1 MIIEDIMKK
10 NIVKTTEDTS
20 IAEAIQLLKKH
31 HIRHLL
37 VSNEDNELVGI
48 VSDRDLKAAMPSVFI
63 KNATKEDMNQPIS
76 KIMTTVCITAH
87 PLDFVEDVAS
97 LFYQF
102 EIGCLPILEQNKI
115 VGIVTETDLLH
126 TLVELT
132 GAHQPSSQIE
142 IEVEDITGKLA
153 EVASFFKEHH
163 IQIISVLVYPSK
175 KENYRVL
182 VFRIQTIDPVFIVT
196 ELKKRNYN
204 VIWPQIPGVDL

>member
-10 NIVKTTEDTS
+10 NIVKTTEDTT
-20 IAEAIQLLKKH
+20 IAEAMQLLKKH

-37 VSNEDNELVGI
+37 VSNKDNELVGI
-48 VSDRDLKAAMPSVFI
+48 VSDRDVKAAMPSIFI
-63 KNATKEDMNQPIS
+63 KNATTEDMNQPIS

-175 KENYRVL
+175 KENYRIL

-196 ELKKRNYN
+196 ELKKQNYH
-204 VIWPQIPGVDL
+204 VIWPKIPGVDL

>member
-1 MIIEDIMKK
+1 MIVEDIM
-10 NIVKTTEDTS
+10 NREVITTKETTT

-37 VSNEDNELVGI
+37 VSNEQKELVGI
-48 VSDRDLKAAMPSVFI
+48 VSDRDLKAAMPSI
-63 KNATKEDMNQPIS
+63 LLKNGDDEQLQQPVS
-76 KIMTTVCITAH
+76 KIMTTICITAH

-97 LFYQF
+97 MFYQF

-153 EVASFFKEHH
+153 EVASFFKEHQ
-163 IQIISVLVYPSK
+163 IKIISVLVYPSK

-182 VFRIQTIDPVFIVT
+182 VFRVQTIDPVSIVT
-196 ELKKRNYN
+196 ELKKREYH
-204 VIWPQIPGVDL
+204 ILWPQIPGVDE